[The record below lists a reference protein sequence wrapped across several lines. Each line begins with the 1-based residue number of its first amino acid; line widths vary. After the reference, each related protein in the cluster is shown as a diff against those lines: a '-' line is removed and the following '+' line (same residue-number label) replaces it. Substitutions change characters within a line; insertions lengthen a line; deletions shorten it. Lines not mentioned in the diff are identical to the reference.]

1 MHRLALLL
9 PFLLGAIAPQS
20 AAAQSATPSIVRYH
34 FGDNPAWANPN
45 FDDSGWPTAQEGR
58 WLKPAFDSD
67 GFVWVRTPAPVRIDT
82 SEPLALR
89 ISSLSRAWTSD
100 EVFVNG
106 VRIGSFGKLPPGPF
120 VPALPLEN
128 VFEIPSGL
136 THPGTVA
143 QIALRI
149 WYPPFARRPGGQEA
163 SEGADADL
171 SSGGPTAIEAMKKQ
185 PGGFDA
191 ASFAFDQ
198 SRTLHAEDATAREQA
213 RLRNVLPATLNGLM
227 LLIGVAILLVAR
239 SGRSVELY
247 LYGAMIATFPWITL
261 YFECIDARLLTLSE
275 PNSVWLQVVSQL
287 PAMIITIEFIWRLN
301 GFRDVWLKRL
311 TYASMALFNIGVL
324 IAFTPTGS
332 SALVAFALVGYRVSL
347 QAFDVLTIL
356 ANLYVICFRRQRRLI
371 AFAMILVPVAS
382 LSEGFRNTS
391 QSADLFD
398 MAFFLAGFFLT
409 AILAYQAWKE
419 WRAREE
425 LRSEFDAARE
435 VQERLVPPAMDIP
448 GFTIQSEYRPAKDVG
463 GDFFFVR
470 AGHNGAYQDNRDL
483 AGGAFVVVGDVS
495 GKGLRAA
502 LTVSAIMGALR
513 TMPDLEPS
521 RILTALNRGLIGQLG
536 GGFVTCCAF
545 TISSDGLA
553 VIANA
558 GHLQPYCNGKELK
571 LDCGLPLGILPEAQ
585 FIETRV
591 RLAPTDR
598 LTITTDGIIEARNP
612 TSGELF
618 GFERTA
624 AISTQ
629 SAKEI
634 AHAAQTFGQEDDITV
649 LTLARTAPAVV

>member
-1 MHRLALLL
+1 MHRLTLLL
-9 PFLLGAIAPQS
+9 PFLIAAIAPQS
-20 AAAQSATPSIVRYH
+20 RAAQSATPPIVRYH
-34 FGDNPAWANPN
+34 FGDNPAWANPT
-45 FDDSGWPTAQEGR
+45 FDDSAWPVATGGK
-58 WLKPAFDSD
+58 WPMPALNSD
-67 GFVWVRTPAPVRIDT
+67 GFLWVRVRIPVPP
-82 SEPLALR
+82 SARVPQLEPPAILVDGATGPAFFQFAAADETYVDGLLAGR
-89 ISSLSRAWTSD
+89 R
-100 EVFVNG
+100 
-106 VRIGSFGKLPPGPF
+106 GSLPPHADPVLTGHG
-120 VPALPLEN
+120 A
-128 VFEIPSGL
+128 VFNLPSGL
-136 THPGTVA
+136 VQQANTAIVA
-143 QIALRI
+143 YRA
-149 WYPPFARRPGGQEA
+149 WYPPSARYATTPSDTHFQIDDSLRLRPYVEANRFKAIVAIGPAIAMNCIVFALTGFLLFLWRRTRAEVLLNCSIWLFSTSA
-163 SEGADADL
+163 MLLLMELA
-171 SSGGPTAIEAMKKQ
+171 SSGALVLSNYWYLLALAMTSVV
-185 PGGFDA
+185 GMLF
-191 ASFAFDQ
+191 
-198 SRTLHAEDATAREQA
+198 TLEMVCG
-213 RLRNVLPATLNGLM
+213 LFGLNGT
-227 LLIGVAILLVAR
+227 LIYRIYFAAWVARTCADTAGTIPPPASDLAFWGVWAHYPLVIIYGGIQIAICIWQFFVRRQHRLICVAIVTFSVIVPLDMAGLLPSLAVGPVDF
-239 SGRSVELY
+239 SLVEL
-247 LYGAMIATFPWITL
+247 
-261 YFECIDARLLTLSE
+261 
-275 PNSVWLQVVSQL
+275 
-287 PAMIITIEFIWRLN
+287 
-301 GFRDVWLKRL
+301 
-311 TYASMALFNIGVL
+311 
-324 IAFTPTGS
+324 
-332 SALVAFALVGYRVSL
+332 
-347 QAFDVLTIL
+347 
-356 ANLYVICFRRQRRLI
+356 
-371 AFAMILVPVAS
+371 
-382 LSEGFRNTS
+382 
-391 QSADLFD
+391 
-398 MAFFLAGFFLT
+398 AFFLCEV
-409 AILAYQAWKE
+409 AIFVMLGGEAWRE